1 MSIVDWAAL
10 PMGKSELF
18 QVVDSQH
25 CQAVLFEDWNA
36 IPGRFFVANR
46 SRHGFNALLGN
57 GVVNEFRTIS
67 GPILIAPSAMLGGV
81 YDVGLRLA
89 DARDLEAPID
99 QGWPPLTVGI
109 DVAAPEQPD
118 DWKERLLNAIQRQES
133 DGSPTWAHETFT
145 GQSGDYRLQVLECR
159 VGEKPSVTAIA
170 TDAPMLPQQLER
182 LADIDTAPLTIAVSV
197 GNRLPRVAADKFHQ
211 VDVISE
217 EQLTSLLSAAAA
229 R

>member
-1 MSIVDWAAL
+1 MNKPAL
-10 PMGKSELF
+10 I
-18 QVVDSQH
+18 QVVQTQH
-25 CQAVLFEDWNA
+25 CQALMFEAWDA
-36 IPGRFFVANR
+36 DPGRFFAAYR

-57 GVVNEFRTIS
+57 GVVDEFRTIS
-67 GPILIAPSAMLGGV
+67 GPILIAPSAILGGV

-109 DVAAPEQPD
+109 NVTAPEKPD
-118 DWKERLLNAIQRQES
+118 DWKERLLHAIQQQES
-133 DGSPTWAHETFT
+133 DGSVTWSNETHAE
-145 GQSGDYRLQVLECR
+145 QSGDYHLQVLACR
-159 VGEKPSVTAIA
+159 IAEGQAVTVIA

-197 GNRLPRVAADKFHQ
+197 GNRLPRVAADVFQQ

-217 EQLTSLLSAAAA
+217 EQLRTLLAAVPHAI